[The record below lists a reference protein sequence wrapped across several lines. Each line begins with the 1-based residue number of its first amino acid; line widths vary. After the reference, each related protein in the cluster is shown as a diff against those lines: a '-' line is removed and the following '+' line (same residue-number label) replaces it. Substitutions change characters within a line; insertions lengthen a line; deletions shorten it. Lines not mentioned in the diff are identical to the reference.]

1 MFIDLQNNIN
11 LTLVNSF
18 NLNKD
23 VIKVWNDKNIK
34 VVYYNLFDKVIKVDE
49 NVKKVQ
55 RYDLVFEIVI

>member
-49 NVKKVQ
+49 NVKKAQ

>member
-1 MFIDLQNNIN
+1 M
-11 LTLVNSF
+11 VNSF